1 MAEILHRLDAPAR
14 ERVAALRAQGECFWL
29 DVSLAQMSRD
39 DVIEALEPPGN
50 ALRALPAGGD
60 ARAAR
65 AFYADGASIAFALHC
80 YVDCDAPT
88 DQGSSHLRPLQG
100 RRHGGT
106 AAVAPRGARVAP
118 GGPRGPADGT
128 RQGIRRL
135 LGPGRDAREHLRR
148 TGRGRVDARRARRDV
163 DGRRRHTR
171 AEATL
176 REAAARLS
184 TMRRWV
190 TAEQAVPER
199 VSGARPRSAARRPRR
214 RDEVDAHAVRPER
227 PPGLCCLHIRRG

>member
-1 MAEILHRLDAPAR
+1 MAEILHGLDALAR

-88 DQGSSHLRPLQG
+88 DQGSSHLRPLQVYVVVTG
-100 RRHGGT
+100 DCVLSLHEERVSLP
-106 AAVAPRGARVAP
+106 AAP
-118 GGPRGPADGT
+118 
-128 RQGIRRL
+128 
-135 LGPGRDAREHLRR
+135 R
-148 TGRGRVDARRARRDV
+148 TGRRDAAGDTSSTRSGTRCSRAPST
-163 DGRRRHTR
+163 HWTR
-171 AEATL
+171 
-176 REAAARLS
+176 S
-184 TMRRWV
+184 
-190 TAEQAVPER
+190 
-199 VSGARPRSAARRPRR
+199 S
-214 RDEVDAHAVRPER
+214 
-227 PPGLCCLHIRRG
+227 